1 MTCEGEEMNAN
12 QCAGWILV
20 LGATLLLITLGRADL
35 LVILIPLSL
44 LLAFVIGCSRDH
56 KTGLTSDSKKG

>member
-1 MTCEGEEMNAN
+1 MC
-12 QCAGWILV
+12 W
-20 LGATLLLITLGRADL
+20 LGSGSRCGFTVITLGRADL

>member
-1 MTCEGEEMNAN
+1 MNVN
-12 QCAGWILV
+12 QRVGWILV
-20 LGATLLLITLGRADL
+20 LGAILLLVTQSKFDL

-44 LLAFVIGCSRDH
+44 MLAFGIGCSGDH